1 MCWSLLL
8 SLNTR
13 QSESRKEG
21 TPTTSLK
28 STYLQSNLE
37 APPLPYHRC
46 SLLESRPTWKRLWT
60 CLELARQYNSM
71 CTCASQMYQ
80 ACIQG
85 HLRKVLCHIRP
96 GPNLLNQCWDP
107 RLLGRASREK
117 HPGNGERL
125 VAQLC
130 DWSLVQVMNL
140 SLKQLVYDI
149 SCVCVC
155 MLGWITQ
162 PYVVL
167 RPVSGIWASQS
178 TKAWKKI

>member
-1 MCWSLLL
+1 MCVGVCCFLL
-8 SLNTR
+8 TVGR
-13 QSESRKEG
+13 VSRGRKG

-85 HLRKVLCHIRP
+85 RLRKVLLPHSPRP
-96 GPNLLNQCWDP
+96 KPAKPMLGSEIARPCFKRKTP
-107 RLLGRASREK
+107 RKWRKTRSTALWLVLGAGDESVLETSRIW
-117 HPGNGERL
+117 HL
-125 VAQLC
+125 V
-130 DWSLVQVMNL
+130 
-140 SLKQLVYDI
+140 
-149 SCVCVC
+149 CVCVC
-155 MLGWITQ
+155 
-162 PYVVL
+162 
-167 RPVSGIWASQS
+167 
-178 TKAWKKI
+178 